1 MPIKKS
7 AQKALKQSKKKGL
20 DNLRKTREI
29 KDLTKKI
36 QKLVSSQKI
45 DEAKKL
51 LPTIY
56 KAIDKANKVNI
67 LKKNTASRRKARLA
81 KLVK

>member
-7 AQKALKQSKKKGL
+7 AQKALKQSKKRAL
-20 DNLRKTREI
+20 NNLRKNREI

-36 QKLVSSQKI
+36 QKLVSSNKI

-51 LPTIY
+51 LPAVY
-56 KAIDKANKVNI
+56 KAIDKAKKVNI
-67 LKKNTASRRKARLA
+67 LKKNTAARRKSRLA